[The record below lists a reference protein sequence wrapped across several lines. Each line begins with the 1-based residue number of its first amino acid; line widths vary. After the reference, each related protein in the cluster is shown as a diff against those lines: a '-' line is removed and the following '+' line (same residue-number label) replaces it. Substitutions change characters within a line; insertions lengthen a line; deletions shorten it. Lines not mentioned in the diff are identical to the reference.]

1 MFRLSAPV
9 LVAIFCLTAASPA
22 DEMTAVVNKC
32 QTSQGISDLQSIMNE
47 ASMTLKDESNEAG
60 RLKGNKLDA
69 GAVIDQAKDMIQY
82 AKTHG
87 IRLDENE
94 MKSSV
99 EDCSRKDGEG
109 KCMKAY
115 RMWTCLNDFVQKV
128 RPLPACRQ
136 LSAKVSHVK
145 AGTLRLLACR
155 DRDGRSQVANPSASE
170 SKSEFRPAK
179 YRTAHA
185 PRLPVGS

>member
-60 RLKGNKLDA
+60 RCFLECLMTEFGILKGNKLDA

-115 RMWTCLNDFVQKV
+115 RMWTCLNDFVQKTTG
-128 RPLPACRQ
+128 LPR
-136 LSAKVSHVK
+136 
-145 AGTLRLLACR
+145 
-155 DRDGRSQVANPSASE
+155 
-170 SKSEFRPAK
+170 
-179 YRTAHA
+179 
-185 PRLPVGS
+185 